1 MPIEVLHFGCDRRPT
16 PSDAWVTPQYGAM
29 NVMHMIQ
36 EPRGRAQGD
45 GLIRL
50 IAVIVPFGEPV
61 DGHRKGLLES
71 LSVRAA
77 G

>member
-1 MPIEVLHFGCDRRPT
+1 MLIEVLHFGCDRRPT
-16 PSDAWVTPQYGAM
+16 PPDTWVTPQYGAM

-36 EPRGRAQGD
+36 EPHGRAPGD

-50 IAVIVPFGEPV
+50 IAVTVLFGEPV
-61 DGHRKGLLES
+61 DGHGNGLLES

>member
-1 MPIEVLHFGCDRRPT
+1 MLIEVLPFGCDHRPT
-16 PSDAWVTPQYGAM
+16 PPDTWVTPQYGAM
-29 NVMHMIQ
+29 DVVHMIQ
-36 EPRGRAQGD
+36 EPRGSAQGD
-45 GLIRL
+45 GRIRL
-50 IAVIVPFGEPV
+50 IAVIVRFGEPV